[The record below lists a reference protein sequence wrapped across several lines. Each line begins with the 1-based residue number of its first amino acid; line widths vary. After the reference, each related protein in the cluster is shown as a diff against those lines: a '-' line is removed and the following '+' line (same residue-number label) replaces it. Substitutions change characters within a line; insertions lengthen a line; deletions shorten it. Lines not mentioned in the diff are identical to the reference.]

1 MSSMKFPLKSLPQ
14 HLLLTGNS
22 MEYRQVPILIHLPF
36 SVYWLN
42 EIVLSLILLL
52 RNSLPVRKNKT
63 SSSLIFTFCSFS
75 TPDFMLIW
83 TPLQPRFQ
91 SRLKYWSNYIWYL
104 ALFAFLPIRY
114 ISLPLKFFW
123 SILEV
128 SLLADTIKSF
138 IISSLKSFKFWR
150 TFNSLKIES
159 LTLWKLINF
168 FWLVGNDKVTSCLF
182 NDITLIIELYI
193 HLVITNLKTFIEV
206 L

>member
-1 MSSMKFPLKSLPQ
+1 MMSSMKFPLKSLPQ

-75 TPDFMLIW
+75 TPDVMLIW
-83 TPLQPRFQ
+83 INSFTTPLSISSKILIQLYMISCSFRF
-91 SRLKYWSNYIWYL
+91 SSYSPCFTSFKI
-104 ALFAFLPIRY
+104 
-114 ISLPLKFFW
+114 FW

-128 SLLADTIKSF
+128 SLLADTINSF
-138 IISSLKSFKFWR
+138 IISSLKSFKF
-150 TFNSLKIES
+150 
-159 LTLWKLINF
+159 
-168 FWLVGNDKVTSCLF
+168 
-182 NDITLIIELYI
+182 
-193 HLVITNLKTFIEV
+193 
-206 L
+206 